1 MIQRL
6 QSLFFIFSAI
16 CSITIIYN
24 FPVLQNDS
32 TSFFLKDNFSYSRL
46 CILLSASLSIFAIFQ
61 FKNRKRQQLLASF
74 ARLMITIAFFLII
87 FLHKKDNILDRND
100 SKKVLDMIERLK
112 EKGVSVLIISHNL
125 EHVFSIAD
133 RISVL
138 KNGRMI
144 GTVSPKN
151 VNRSDVVKMIT
162 TGEGVG
168 SEGATQ

>member
-1 MIQRL
+1 MSIIMIQRL

-87 FLHKKDNILDRND
+87 FLHKKDNILAIGMFLLILPFVSLIAANFFI
-100 SKKVLDMIERLK
+100 KKD
-112 EKGVSVLIISHNL
+112 EKLVRSS
-125 EHVFSIAD
+125 D
-133 RISVL
+133 RI
-138 KNGRMI
+138 R
-144 GTVSPKN
+144 
-151 VNRSDVVKMIT
+151 
-162 TGEGVG
+162 
-168 SEGATQ
+168 